1 MTASPSSFLVFG
13 VTGPTDVAA
22 AISALGLQLVVDG
35 QEVATAN
42 AASTT
47 PTFVWEDA
55 AEDED
60 DEDSDDGDDDQDDTN
75 NDDDDGADDW
85 DEGSWDDEGLTPRT
99 HDTPGIRRAQPS
111 TFAQMVG
118 GAVAGRRAQEE
129 RRAARRPRPLAL
141 PTPPQT
147 PMASVPTAPIAAAPP
162 SVDIAALLAQGATL
176 APAGSMLRAR
186 LQAAGQGCA
195 MMANATPPSTPIGL
209 TLDTS
214 GAEPALFV
222 GVGDGAPWPSAGVPQ
237 DTLNDEQRGRIAGY
251 LRAVFPEWLG
261 ARLFDHTVG

>member
-22 AISALGLQLVVDG
+22 AIAALGLQLVVDG
-35 QEVATAN
+35 QEIATAN
-42 AASTT
+42 TASTA
-47 PTFVWEDA
+47 PTFVWEDD

-60 DEDSDDGDDDQDDTN
+60 DEDTDDGDDD
-75 NDDDDGADDW
+75 DDDDGADDW
-85 DEGSWDDEGLTPRT
+85 DEGSWDDEAPTPRT

-118 GAVAGRRAQEE
+118 GAVDGRRVEEE
-129 RRAARRPRPLAL
+129 RRATRRPRPLTL
-141 PTPPQT
+141 PTPPQAPT
-147 PMASVPTAPIAAAPP
+147 AFVPAAPIAATPT

-176 APAGSMLRAR
+176 APAGSMLHAR

-195 MMANATPPSTPIGL
+195 MMANATQPSTPIAL

-222 GVGDGAPWPSAGVPQ
+222 GVGDGAPWPSVGVPES
-237 DTLNDEQRGRIAGY
+237 TLNDEQRGRIAGY

-261 ARLFDHTVG
+261 ARLFDHAVG

>member
-22 AISALGLQLVVDG
+22 AIAALGLQLVVDG
-35 QEVATAN
+35 QEIATAN

-60 DEDSDDGDDDQDDTN
+60 DEDSDDGDDDEDDTD
-75 NDDDDGADDW
+75 DDDDGGDDW
-85 DEGSWDDEGLTPRT
+85 DEGSWDVEDLTPRT

-118 GAVAGRRAQEE
+118 GAVAGRQVEEE
-129 RRAARRPRPLAL
+129 RRAARRPRPLTL

-147 PMASVPTAPIAAAPP
+147 PIASAPTAPIAATPTN
-162 SVDIAALLAQGATL
+162 VDIAALLAQGATL
-176 APAGSMLRAR
+176 APAGSMLHAR

-195 MMANATPPSTPIGL
+195 MMANATQPATPITL

-222 GVGDGAPWPSAGVPQ
+222 GVGEGAPWPSAGVSES
-237 DTLNDEQRGRIAGY
+237 TLNDEQQGRIAGY

-261 ARLFDHTVG
+261 ARLFDHAVG